1 MDGEIVSTALM
12 LCLDKVA
19 INHNK
24 EVAEAQHKGFQLL
37 IDEAWKVAMR
47 SQHYLTI
54 RCLDRPSESVW
65 MALYAFGDDRNFLN
79 TTSLTRHVAT
89 CLSMR
94 SAFSQLLQRFS
105 QFYRM
110 SSSSS

>member
-47 SQHYLTI
+47 SQHYLTELFKHYKFDEARGYLSVDEI
-54 RCLDRPSESVW
+54 GVLPALTTLLPVLSYVFFIFLRP
-65 MALYAFGDDRNFLN
+65 
-79 TTSLTRHVAT
+79 TTA
-89 CLSMR
+89 
-94 SAFSQLLQRFS
+94 QLPMQS
-105 QFYRM
+105 
-110 SSSSS
+110 